1 MSKAKNI
8 NDNEQIAAEAF
19 SRQSAVFDKIYAPN
33 EIIQYKRER
42 VRNLINKYLP
52 AASNILELNAGTG
65 EDVIYFAQH
74 GHTVHATD
82 ISAGMLSQL
91 TQKVDAYMVSDKV
104 TIEQCS
110 FTNLYNLEN
119 KGPYN
124 LIFSNFA
131 GLNCTDRLDDVLCS
145 FDSLL
150 EKNGLVVL
158 VMLPPFCM
166 WETFLALSGNF
177 NAAFRRWG
185 SKNGAKA
192 HIEGV
197 NFKCWYYKPQNI
209 INALKGSFDVLS
221 VEGLCSVV
229 PPSYFE
235 HFPAKRPALFRFLQK
250 AEDMLKDKWP
260 WNRIGD
266 YYIIAL
272 RKRDN

>member
-1 MSKAKNI
+1 MSKGKYI

-19 SRQSAVFDKIYAPN
+19 SRQSEVFDKIYVPN

-52 AASNILELNAGTG
+52 ASSSILELNAGTG
-65 EDVIYFAQH
+65 EDAIYFAQH

-91 TQKVDAYMVSDKV
+91 TQKVDAYMVRDKV

-110 FTNLYNLEN
+110 FTNLSNLKN
-119 KGPYN
+119 KGPYD

-131 GLNCTDRLDDVLCS
+131 GLNCTDRLNDVLCS
-145 FDSLL
+145 FNDLIA
-150 EKNGLVVL
+150 ENGLVVL
-158 VMLPPFCM
+158 VMLPPFCL
-166 WETFLALSGNF
+166 WETSLALRGNF
-177 NAAFRRWG
+177 SAAFRRWG

-197 NFKCWYYKPQNI
+197 HFTCWYYKPQFI
-209 INALKGSFDVLS
+209 INSLKGCFDVLN
-221 VEGLCSVV
+221 VEGLCSLV

-235 HFPAKRPALFRFLQK
+235 QFPIKRPALFKLLQRMENK
-250 AEDMLKDKWP
+250 LKSKRP

-272 RKRDN
+272 RKRS

>member
-1 MSKAKNI
+1 MSKGKYI

-19 SRQSAVFDKIYAPN
+19 SRQSEVFDKIYVPN

-52 AASNILELNAGTG
+52 ASSSILELNAGTG
-65 EDVIYFAQH
+65 EDAIYFAQH

-91 TQKVDAYMVSDKV
+91 TQKVDAYMVRDKV

-110 FTNLYNLEN
+110 FTNLSNLKN
-119 KGPYN
+119 KGPYD

-131 GLNCTDRLDDVLCS
+131 GLNCTDRLNDVLCS
-145 FDSLL
+145 FNDLIA
-150 EKNGLVVL
+150 ENGLVVL
-158 VMLPPFCM
+158 VMLPPFCL
-166 WETFLALSGNF
+166 WETSLALRGNF
-177 NAAFRRWG
+177 SAAFRRWG

-197 NFKCWYYKPQNI
+197 HFTCWYYKPQFI
-209 INALKGSFDVLS
+209 INSLKGCFDVLN
-221 VEGLCSVV
+221 VEGLCSLV

-235 HFPAKRPALFRFLQK
+235 QFPKKRPALFKLLQRMENK
-250 AEDMLKDKWP
+250 LKSKRP

-272 RKRDN
+272 RKRS